1 MRASISVPFVDTCAD
16 DLVWTLGHP
25 LVDPLASRTLRVPG
39 ARVELRV
46 LGASHQVVVTPEP
59 TDAALI
65 PPGSSPAN
73 GPVKADGAPMTKD
86 LAADAP
92 LVETVA
98 CLPGLPGGLPS
109 SAERPHMGGY
119 RFDSSVEFLSHTEL
133 THRVNRLH
141 REVTG
146 SPSGLLVTF
155 PGDHLAITALHL
167 TLGSGEQLHW
177 RTWHAYPQSGELV
190 TTMSTVTP

>member
-25 LVDPLASRTLRVPG
+25 PVDPLASRTLRVAG
-39 ARVELRV
+39 ARIELRV

-65 PPGSSPAN
+65 SPGSSPA
-73 GPVKADGAPMTKD
+73 GEPVEAAGTTTKD
-86 LAADAP
+86 LTADEP

-109 SAERPHMGGY
+109 STERPHMGGY
-119 RFDSSVEFLSHTEL
+119 RFDSSVESLSPTEL
-133 THRVNRLH
+133 AHRVDRLH
-141 REVTG
+141 REVSG